1 MAFTKC
7 LVESEV
13 AFIGLHQSSWPS
25 SLSWLSRSQASQ
37 RNRHCWNC
45 RKCHWLQGFHGLHG
59 LHIFHWPSL
68 PSSWPSLP
76 SLPSSPSWPSFSA
89 SRSSGQICHC
99 VKNTWKKHEKNGSVG
114 LSQEWNEMDASQVQW
129 PRSAQHK
136 EIWRTV
142 HLTHSISI
150 SFSICHCLFNS
161 FHGVELQRILL
172 HHGKCICHTYLVEW
186 VSKSSLLEGTH
197 DVLHEINSRKQNKTK
212 Q

>member
-1 MAFTKC
+1 M
-7 LVESEV
+7 
-13 AFIGLHQSSWPS
+13 
-25 SLSWLSRSQASQ
+25 SLIAGLSRSSWTSYLSLAFIAFFLAILAFLAFMAFLLCFKKLWT
-37 RNRHCWNC
+37 NLPL
-45 RKCHWLQGFHGLHG
+45 RK
-59 LHIFHWPSL
+59 
-68 PSSWPSLP
+68 
-76 SLPSSPSWPSFSA
+76 
-89 SRSSGQICHC
+89 
-99 VKNTWKKHEKNGSVG
+99 KYMEKHEKNGSVG

-172 HHGKCICHTYLVEW
+172 HHGKCICHTYLWNGYPNQVCW
-186 VSKSSLLEGTH
+186 KVRMT
-197 DVLHEINSRKQNKTK
+197 LHEINSRKQNKTK